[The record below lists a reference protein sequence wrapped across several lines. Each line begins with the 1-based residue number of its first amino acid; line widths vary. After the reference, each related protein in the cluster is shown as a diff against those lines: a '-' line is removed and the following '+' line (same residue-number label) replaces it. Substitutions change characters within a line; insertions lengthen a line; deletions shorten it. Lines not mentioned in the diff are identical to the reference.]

1 MYNVVTII
9 DEETARDEIERAF
22 FDYENDMEES
32 VCRES
37 VSTNEEIEHSK
48 FDIVTFNIGK

>member
-9 DEETARDEIERAF
+9 DEETAHDEIEREF

>member
-1 MYNVVTII
+1 MHNVVTII
-9 DEETARDEIERAF
+9 DEETAHDEIERAF

-48 FDIVTFNIGK
+48 FDIVTFDIGK